1 MIGLFKH
8 KSNFIEIFQ
17 KISADGYLREIRMHT
32 TGQKIRIARAMRI
45 SKMEQQELLAKLQV
59 KGLDISQS
67 VLSKIENGKR
77 PVYDIE
83 LKAFAKALDIS
94 IN

>member
-17 KISADGYLREIRMHT
+17 KISSDGYLREIRMHT

-45 SKMEQQELLAKLQV
+45 SKMEQELLAKLQV

-67 VLSKIENGKR
+67 VLSKIENRKR
-77 PVYDIE
+77 PVYDID